1 MPNQLKPSSLK
12 FQWQD
17 NLVLKIEK
25 VVGEMF
31 SMKGDMLNVSYAK
44 K

>member
-1 MPNQLKPSSLK
+1 VLK
-12 FQWQD
+12 F
-17 NLVLKIEK
+17 EK

-44 K
+44 KGTTCTKPKQQP